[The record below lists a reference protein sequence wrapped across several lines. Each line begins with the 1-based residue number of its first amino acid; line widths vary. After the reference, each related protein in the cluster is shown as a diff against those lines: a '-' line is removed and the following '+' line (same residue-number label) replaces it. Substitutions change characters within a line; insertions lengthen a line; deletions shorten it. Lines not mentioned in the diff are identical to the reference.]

1 MMYVYMMYVYMY
13 INLTNTLRDYLL
25 TFTLYSYK
33 SVIKIS
39 INCNS
44 EVIYSLI
51 EKDPNLKHY
60 L

>member
-1 MMYVYMMYVYMY
+1 MY

-25 TFTLYSYK
+25 TFTLYSHK

-44 EVIYSLI
+44 EVIYLLI

>member
-1 MMYVYMMYVYMY
+1 MYVYMMYVLY

-39 INCNS
+39 IICNS
-44 EVIYSLI
+44 EVIYLLI

>member
-1 MMYVYMMYVYMY
+1 MYVCMY

-33 SVIKIS
+33 SLIKIS

-44 EVIYSLI
+44 EVIYLLI